1 MNVHDLSLFLVQS
14 IAIYVIYKLKIRN
27 KIKLFVMSL
36 FFIEYTTI
44 LLIFGNKLS
53 TGLNFI
59 LVCFTAFLLSKIVS
73 QFKFK
78 TNSLIPSGKNSRFEF
93 LVGFLIIFL
102 TLSSEFLFFDRQI
115 SFLTQFA
122 ILSGFSWIFRSRIS
136 SSDEFFSN
144 FLFIFLNLCFLCL
157 AIPFLY
163 YKLNMLFFDESN
175 LLISEEDI
183 IYRLLTVPL
192 GNALGLLFDWSY
204 FDPNYKD
211 TIFFYDTTRNVTSSV
226 SISKGCTG
234 IYSVLIFTCAL
245 FSYAFVKHDGL
256 DLSFAVVA
264 SLGILIAY
272 ISNIIRM
279 GTIIFIGHKYG
290 YEMLEFSHSHL
301 GWIFFLVWSMA
312 FWYLYEKYSFITA
325 GEAYK
330 RG

>member
-1 MNVHDLSLFLVQS
+1 
-14 IAIYVIYKLKIRN
+14 
-27 KIKLFVMSL
+27 MSL

-73 QFKFK
+73 KFEFK

-93 LVGFLIIFL
+93 LVGFLIISL
-102 TLSSEFLFFDRQI
+102 TLLSEFLFFDGQI

-122 ILSGFSWIFRSRIS
+122 ILSGLSWIFRSRIS

-157 AIPFLY
+157 TIPFLY
-163 YKLNMLFFDESN
+163 YKLNMFFFGESN
-175 LLISEEDI
+175 LLFSEEDI
-183 IYRLLTVPL
+183 IYKLLTIPL
-192 GNALGLLFDWSY
+192 GSALDILFDWSY
-204 FDPNYKD
+204 FEPNHKD
-211 TIFFYDTTRNVTSSV
+211 TIFFYDTTRNATSAV

-256 DLSFAVVA
+256 DLSFVAVA

-279 GTIIFIGHKYG
+279 GMIIFIGHKYG
-290 YEMLEFSHSHL
+290 FEMLMFSHSHL
-301 GWIFFLVWSMA
+301 GWIFFLFWSMA
-312 FWYLYEKYSFITA
+312 FWYFYEKYSFIKSVET
-325 GEAYK
+325 YN